1 MLLQQID
8 RDSALP
14 DIAGTPGTGSHP
26 FGVKGLEAGRRKRQ
40 GLAIRV
46 QIIWAEETCYQPR
59 QVRLNRRLTMPLA
72 VEATTTKQQTVSS
85 AYAFRGRCTQSRVD
99 RPDRRHRLERM
110 RELAQSILKLACAF
124 RAMDE
129 VCIAYGTSSGSL
141 FHWQD
146 FGFHEVDS
154 NAALGPHSER

>member
-1 MLLQQID
+1 MAFKFFTDDLL
-8 RDSALP
+8 SATASAIEQAT
-14 DIAGTPGTGSHP
+14 DHAVGRGSNNYSKLS
-26 FGVKGLEAGRRKRQ
+26 VA
-40 GLAIRV
+40 
-46 QIIWAEETCYQPR
+46 
-59 QVRLNRRLTMPLA
+59 LTLFA
-72 VEATTTKQQTVSS
+72 D
-85 AYAFRGRCTQSRVD
+85 RCTQSRVD
-99 RPDRRHRLERM
+99 RPDRRHRLERV